1 MAVKILTD
9 SVADL
14 PPEIVRDLDITV
26 IPIILRW
33 GEEILRDGVDITA
46 EEFYERLRHSK
57 IPPTTSLP
65 SPGMFV
71 EAYDKIAENA
81 DAILAITVS
90 SRMSGTYEVA
100 VSSSRL
106 MQQKCRVEVIDSET
120 ATMCQGFLVIKAA
133 RAAKAGKSLDEITDI
148 VRTNIPR
155 VDFLCTF
162 DTLEYLKRGGR
173 IGKAQAFLGSLLKIN
188 PLINLRAGV
197 VEPAGRT
204 HSRFRA
210 IERLVDFVLDYSHI
224 EELAILSATTP
235 QESELIARRVS
246 HVFPRERIFFSR
258 PTPVIGTHTGPGF
271 ILVGVMGDKA

>member
-1 MAVKILTD
+1 MSVKILTD

-14 PPEIVRDLDITV
+14 PADIVKELDIAV

-33 GEEILRDGVDITA
+33 GEEIFHDGVDITA
-46 EEFYERLRHSK
+46 EQFYERLKRSK

-71 EAYDKIAENA
+71 EAYDKMADSA
-81 DAILAITVS
+81 DAIVAITVS

-106 MQQKCRVEVIDSET
+106 MQKKCRVEVIDSET

-133 RAAKAGKSLDEITDI
+133 RAAKEGKSLEEIIDVI
-148 VRTNIPR
+148 RVNMPR

-188 PLINLRAGV
+188 PLITLREGI

-204 HSRFRA
+204 HSRSRA
-210 IERLVDFVLDYSHI
+210 IDRLVDFILSYKHI

-235 QESELIARRVS
+235 HESEMIAKRTS

-271 ILVGVMGDKA
+271 ILAGVLGDRD

>member
-14 PPEIVRDLDITV
+14 PADIVKELDITV

-33 GEEILRDGVDITA
+33 GEEVLRDGVDITA
-46 EEFYERLRHSK
+46 EQFYERLKRSK

-71 EAYDKIAENA
+71 EAYDKLADSA
-81 DAILAITVS
+81 DAIAAITVS
-90 SRMSGTYEVA
+90 ARMSGTYEVA

-106 MQQKCRVEVIDSET
+106 MQKKCRVEVIDSKT

-133 RAAKAGKSLDEITDI
+133 RAAKAGKNLDEITET
-148 VRTNIPR
+148 VRANIPR

-188 PLINLRAGV
+188 PLINLREGV

-204 HSRFRA
+204 HSRSRA
-210 IERLVDFVLDYSHI
+210 IDRLVDFVLGYRHV

-235 QESELIARRVS
+235 HESEFIAKRVS
-246 HVFPRERIFFSR
+246 RVFPRERIYFSR

-271 ILVGVMGDKA
+271 ILVGVLGDKD

>member
-14 PPEIVRDLDITV
+14 PPDIVKELDITV
-26 IPIILRW
+26 VPIILRW
-33 GEEILRDGVDITA
+33 GEEIFRDGVDITA
-46 EEFYERLRHSK
+46 EQFYERLRRSK

-71 EAYDKIAENA
+71 EAYDKMADSA
-81 DAILAITVS
+81 DAIVAITVS

-106 MQQKCRVEVIDSET
+106 MQNKCRVEVIDSET

-133 RAAKAGKSLDEITDI
+133 RAARAGKSPDEINEI
-148 VRTNIPR
+148 VRANIPR
-155 VDFLCTF
+155 ADFLCTF

-188 PLINLRAGV
+188 PLINLREGV

-204 HSRFRA
+204 HSRSRA
-210 IERLVDFVLDYSHI
+210 IDRLVDFVLSYRHI

-235 QESELIARRVS
+235 HESEIIAERIS
-246 HVFPRERIFFSR
+246 QAFPRERIYFSR

-271 ILVGVMGDKA
+271 ILVGVLGDRD